1 MARTAIETEHRAAS
15 GTDRGEAT
23 RHHILEAAAEAFSEH
38 GFAGTSLNDLIRSA
52 GVTKGGFYHHFPS
65 KEALALEVVRYK
77 QEQWAGKVLAAS
89 MRHPRAMDQLMAMTD
104 ALCDLHEQDK
114 AADSLSKL
122 CAELSEDPELAPRLS
137 TQYLT
142 WVDITSSLVARAQA
156 EGDVRP
162 DVDPVAAG
170 ELAVSLFMGID
181 QLSSMVTGSADLRA
195 RVTRCYDLLRVL
207 LAPAWQDQA
216 APR

>member
-1 MARTAIETEHRAAS
+1 MARIETTERAAS
-15 GTDRGEAT
+15 STERGGAT

-38 GFAGTSLNDLIRSA
+38 GFAGTSLNDVIRAA
-52 GVTKGGFYHHFPS
+52 GVTKGGFYHHFAS
-65 KEALALEVVRYK
+65 KESLALEVVNYK
-77 QEQWAGKVLAAS
+77 QEEWAGKVLAAA
-89 MRHPRAMDQLMAMTD
+89 MRHPRAMDQLMAMTE

-122 CAELSEDPELAPRLS
+122 CAELSEDPALAPRLN

-142 WVDITSSLVARAQA
+142 WVELTAGLFARAQA

-162 DVDPVAAG
+162 DIDPVVAG

-181 QLSSMVTGSADLRA
+181 QLSAMVTGSADLRD
-195 RVTRCYDLLRVL
+195 RVTRSFDLLRTL
-207 LAPAWQDQA
+207 LAPEE
-216 APR
+216 